1 MRDTWTDEDM
11 IIRRMQDEIDWL
23 KARNAEVEKLLEK
36 KNPVELKLA
45 EQQRIAYQQ
54 TLEIDAIR
62 ARAEKAEA
70 MVERL
75 LVAGRDLIC
84 TTEEEFPDISG
95 RWIALVE
102 KWEGRDD

>member
-1 MRDTWTDEDM
+1 MRSTWTDEDM
-11 IIRRMQDEIDWL
+11 IIRRMQDEIDAL
-23 KARNAEVEKLLEK
+23 K
-36 KNPVELKLA
+36 
-45 EQQRIAYQQ
+45 
-54 TLEIDAIR
+54 